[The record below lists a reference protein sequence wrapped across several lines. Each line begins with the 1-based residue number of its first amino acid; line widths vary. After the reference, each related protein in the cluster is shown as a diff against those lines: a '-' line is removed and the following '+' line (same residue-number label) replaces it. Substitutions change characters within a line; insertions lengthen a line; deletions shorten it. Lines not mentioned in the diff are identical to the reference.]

1 MNIQRMRR
9 AELIAL
15 VEQLNEARDHTDR
28 VIDGLREELS
38 AAQALADARHA
49 ELMRTHDLLVSRP
62 RIHPSDAGRARSA
75 ALIHEFDPSVEGSY
89 VQAMKRAREQGG
101 VVRRAQS

>member
-28 VIDGLREELS
+28 VIDWLRTENDVLKSRVAEHL
-38 AAQALADARHA
+38 AEFDRLYAQLASRSPVHPKDKGRVHGAL
-49 ELMRTHDLLVSRP
+49 V
-62 RIHPSDAGRARSA
+62 
-75 ALIHEFDPSVEGSY
+75 HEFNPDVPGSY
-89 VQAMKRAREQGG
+89 VQAMQRAREQGG
-101 VVRRAQS
+101 VVRRTRP

>member
-28 VIDGLREELS
+28 VIDGLRTENNRL
-38 AAQALADARHA
+38 AADYA
-49 ELMRTHDLLVSRP
+49 ELECTVYNLRTQFNVRVTGRVRDNSLV
-62 RIHPSDAGRARSA
+62 
-75 ALIHEFDPSVEGSY
+75 HEFNPEVPGSY
-89 VQAMKRAREQGG
+89 VQAMQRAREQGG
-101 VVRRAQS
+101 VVRRARS

>member
-28 VIDGLREELS
+28 VIDGLRCENNKL
-38 AAQALADARHA
+38 AADYA
-49 ELMRTHDLLVSRP
+49 ELECEVHNLRGAQRATVV
-62 RIHPSDAGRARSA
+62 GRARSA
-75 ALIHEFDPSVEGSY
+75 ALVHEFDPSVEGSY

>member
-38 AAQALADARHA
+38 AAYAQVGAARLGIKLPNTRDIPVVGRVRNNAL
-49 ELMRTHDLLVSRP
+49 V
-62 RIHPSDAGRARSA
+62 
-75 ALIHEFDPSVEGSY
+75 HEFDPEVPGSY
-89 VQAMKRAREQGG
+89 VRAMQCAREQGG
-101 VVRRAQS
+101 VVRRARP